1 MYYLCIIGVILVYY
15 RCIIGVQVSAKAL
28 ETAVFGAY
36 YNVVINL
43 KDISDLSF
51 KTAVST
57 SCLTAVSTSCLT
69 AVSTSCL
76 AAGQS
81 PALMVL

>member
-1 MYYLCIIGVILVYY
+1 MYYWCVF
-15 RCIIGVQVSAKAL
+15 GVQVSAKAL

-43 KDISDLSF
+43 KDIKDHAF

-57 SCLTAVSTSCLT
+57 SCLAESSEGGASLRVQTHQRVFRD
-69 AVSTSCL
+69 
-76 AAGQS
+76 
-81 PALMVL
+81 